1 MRDDRRTD
9 HGLSAIHALRE
20 PFGLGRHPAVGSLRL
35 EGKETAREALPR
47 PAPARSRKRGCTPSA
62 CSGIMASLMRPAVTL
77 LLLLA
82 LPFHALTAVYLDLR
96 GPAHFHL
103 DDEMHEHSH
112 GHDHPERHHHHAGDP
127 TVVTVEDDARLESLA
142 LEESTA
148 SGWSA
153 TMCVALVSAGAS
165 LHLPRLPNDIA
176 PGREPLLQTRF
187 LGRLERPPR
196 IDRV

>member
-1 MRDDRRTD
+1 M
-9 HGLSAIHALRE
+9 AL
-20 PFGLGRHPAVGSLRL
+20 L
-35 EGKETAREALPR
+35 
-47 PAPARSRKRGCTPSA
+47 
-62 CSGIMASLMRPAVTL
+62 IRPAVTWL
-77 LLLLA
+77 VLLA
-82 LPFHALTAVYLDLR
+82 LPFHTLTAVYLDLR

-127 TVVTVEDDARLESLA
+127 TVVTVEDDASLESLA
-142 LEESTA
+142 LEEGTT

-165 LHLPRLPNDIA
+165 LHLPRLPNGIA
-176 PGREPLLQTRF
+176 PGRESLVQTRF